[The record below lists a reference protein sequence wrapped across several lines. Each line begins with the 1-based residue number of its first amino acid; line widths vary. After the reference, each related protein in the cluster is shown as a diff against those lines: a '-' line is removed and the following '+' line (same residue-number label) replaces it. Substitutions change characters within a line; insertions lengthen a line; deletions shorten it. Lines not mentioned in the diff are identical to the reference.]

1 MIHNSEGGMMKR
13 IDRSLAALVPV
24 FSLIFLC
31 CLYSAAGAQEFTG
44 LNDYQM
50 WAANTGY
57 PQGLLVPMGV
67 DGVNQDYFHTLPGSA
82 GYASGRIV
90 IGDSR
95 SCQQGIWQNRT
106 GSDDY
111 AVFAVWGGHYIS
123 GTRTPAL
130 TPEHLYEI
138 GQCFQEQIRTHGKC
152 TVFFFA
158 TVNDYDYYGNGNS
171 AYIAAAVASAE
182 TIAFMSYEY
191 EGTVYHPDVIVIG
204 FDGGRRTGDIFGIPQ
219 DVFNRYIEIYNTE
232 LRNTVHN
239 SPVLKENASMFTTV
253 SEITGGKTGF
263 ISDGLHYSDST
274 LQTIAEYMVDFSA
287 GGVPDAEV
295 TVVGKEPEKTAG
307 TATWGYQNEET
318 PLIFYRI
325 GN

>member
-1 MIHNSEGGMMKR
+1 MMKR
-13 IDRSLAALVPV
+13 INRNLALLVPV
-24 FSLIFLC
+24 FSLFLLC

-57 PQGLLVPMGV
+57 PQGLLVPMGIT
-67 DGVNQDYFHTLPGSA
+67 GVNQDYFHTLPGSP

-111 AVFAVWGGHYIS
+111 AVFAVWGGHYVS
-123 GTRTPAL
+123 GTGTPAL
-130 TPEHLYEI
+130 TAEHLYEI
-138 GQCFQEQIRTHGKC
+138 GQCFQEQVRTQGKS

-182 TIAFMSYEY
+182 TIASMSYEY
-191 EGTVYHPDVIVIG
+191 EGTVYHPEVIVVG

-219 DVFNRYIEIYNTE
+219 DVFNRYIESYNTE
-232 LRNTVHN
+232 LRDAVNN
-239 SPVLKENASMFTTV
+239 SPVLKENASLFTTV
-253 SEITGGKTGF
+253 SEITGGETGF

-274 LQTIAEYMVDFSA
+274 LQAIAEYMADISA
-287 GGVPDAEV
+287 GEVPEAEV
-295 TVVGKEPEKTAG
+295 TVVGKEPDNNDG
-307 TATWGYQNEET
+307 SISGIFPYEEQ

>member
-1 MIHNSEGGMMKR
+1 MKR
-13 IDRSLAALVPV
+13 INWILASLVPM

-31 CLYSAAGAQEFTG
+31 CLYTAAGAQEFTG

-67 DGVNQDYFHTLPGSA
+67 GGVNQDYFHTLPGLP
-82 GYASGRIV
+82 GYASGKIV

-95 SCQQGIWQNRT
+95 SCQQGIWQDRT

-111 AVFAVWGGHYIS
+111 AVFAVWGGHYVS
-123 GTRTPAL
+123 GTGTSVL
-130 TPEHLYEI
+130 TAEHLYEI
-138 GQCFQEQIRTHGKC
+138 GQCFQEQVRTRGKC

-171 AYIAAAVASAE
+171 TYIAAAVASAE
-182 TIAFMSYEY
+182 MIASMSYEY
-191 EGTVYHPDVIVIG
+191 EGTVYHPEVIVIG

-219 DVFNRYIEIYNTE
+219 DVFNRYIESYNTE
-232 LRNTVHN
+232 LRDAVNN
-239 SPVLKENASMFTTV
+239 SPVLKENASLFTTV
-253 SEITGGKTGF
+253 SEITGGETGF

-274 LQTIAEYMVDFSA
+274 LQTIVEYMADISA
-287 GGVPDAEV
+287 GGVPAAEV
-295 TVVGKEPEKTAG
+295 TVVGKGSENTDG
-307 TATWGYQNEET
+307 TAARGSQNEE
-318 PLIFYRI
+318 PSLIFYRI
-325 GN
+325 GY